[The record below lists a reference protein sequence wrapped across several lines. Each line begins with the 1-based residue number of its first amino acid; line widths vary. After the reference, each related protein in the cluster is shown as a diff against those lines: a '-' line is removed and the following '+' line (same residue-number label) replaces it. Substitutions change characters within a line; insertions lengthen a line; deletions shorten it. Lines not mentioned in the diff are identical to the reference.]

1 MPYIA
6 VCLASF
12 SNIVCVFGSFSRVR
26 TLCVIRARA
35 HTTDKDSNIIRF
47 PEGFTAECCVEWV
60 FCGAEGEMECKKLNY
75 LYFVIGC
82 RVAV

>member
-1 MPYIA
+1 M
-6 VCLASF
+6 
-12 SNIVCVFGSFSRVR
+12 R

-47 PEGFTAECCVEWV
+47 PEGFTAECCAGRV

-82 RVAV
+82 RVAVYGLSCKII

>member
-12 SNIVCVFGSFSRVR
+12 SNIRSVFSVSFSRVR

-47 PEGFTAECCVEWV
+47 PEGFAAECCAERV
-60 FCGAEGEMECKKLNY
+60 FCGAEGKMSVKS
-75 LYFVIGC
+75 
-82 RVAV
+82 